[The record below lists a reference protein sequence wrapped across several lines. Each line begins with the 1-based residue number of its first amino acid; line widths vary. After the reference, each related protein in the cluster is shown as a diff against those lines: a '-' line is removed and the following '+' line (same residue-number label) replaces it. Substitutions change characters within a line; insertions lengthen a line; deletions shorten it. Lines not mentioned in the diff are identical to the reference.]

1 MTNEQ
6 IGFHKGAITTL
17 ANEKKE
23 LLRLMQIV
31 DSLIHMHVKSLKDL
45 GIDITK
51 DVKKGL
57 DERIK

>member
-1 MTNEQ
+1 MTSEQ

-31 DSLIHMHVKSLKDL
+31 DSLIHMHVKSLKNL

>member
-31 DSLIHMHVKSLKDL
+31 DSLIHMHVKALKDL

-51 DVKKGL
+51 DIKKSL
-57 DERIK
+57 DEKI